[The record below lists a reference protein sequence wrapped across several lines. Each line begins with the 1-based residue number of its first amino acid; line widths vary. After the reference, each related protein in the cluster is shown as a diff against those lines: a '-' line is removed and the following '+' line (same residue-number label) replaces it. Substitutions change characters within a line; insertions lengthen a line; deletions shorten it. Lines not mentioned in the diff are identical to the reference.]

1 MSRICRWGYG
11 AGAMTETVPAHPVSL
26 ARRVMSSRLI
36 RPLAL
41 APLMA
46 ALAGCEAIVLSPA
59 GDIAI
64 QQRDLL
70 VFSVL
75 LMLVVIIPV
84 MALTIFFAWKYR
96 ASNKAV
102 EKDYDPDWDH
112 STHLELVIWAVP
124 LLIIICLGAVTWAG
138 THLLDPYRPLDRIK
152 DNHAVTEDHQ
162 TLQVEVVALDWKWLF
177 IYPEYGIATVN
188 ELAAPVDRPVRFH
201 ITSSGVMNSFY
212 VPAMAGQIYAMPGME
227 TKLHAVINR
236 PGEYVGF
243 SANYSGDGFSNMRF
257 AFKGMEQADFD
268 QWVAKAR
275 AGANTLDRETY
286 LELEKPSEKV
296 PVTYYGSVD
305 PLLFNA
311 VVNMCVQPGKMCMGE
326 MMDIDRKGGLGL
338 AAVSNTW
345 PLVYDKFARRG
356 DAVFGSGE
364 SYVMQ
369 VCTPLE
375 AERAAIE
382 ANLRRQANAVTLQRA
397 DPFARLTGRGLVP
410 GQTPVPAA
418 VAVNAAQNGIPPLSV
433 GTASVTSVS
442 QS

>member
-1 MSRICRWGYG
+1 
-11 AGAMTETVPAHPVSL
+11 MTETLPATPVNPV
-26 ARRVMSSRLI
+26 RRALRSRLL

-46 ALAGCEAIVLSPA
+46 ALSGCEAIVLAPA
-59 GDIAI
+59 GDIAM

-70 VFSVL
+70 VVSVL
-75 LMLVVIIPV
+75 LMLIVIVPV

-96 ASNKAV
+96 ASNKKV

-138 THLLDPYRPLDRIK
+138 THLLDPYRPLDRI
-152 DNHAVTEDHQ
+152 HETQAVTEDHE

-177 IYPEYGIATVN
+177 IYPQYGVATVN
-188 ELAAPVDRPVRFH
+188 ELVAPVDRPIRFH
-201 ITSSGVMNSFY
+201 LTSSGVMNSFY

-236 PGEYVGF
+236 PGDYVGF

-257 AFKGMEQADFD
+257 AARGVDDQAFEQ
-268 QWVAKAR
+268 WIAKVR
-275 AGANTLDRETY
+275 AGGTPLDRETY
-286 LELEKPSEKV
+286 LELERPSEKV
-296 PVTYYGSVD
+296 PVIYYSAVE
-305 PLLFNA
+305 PTLFNA

-338 AAVSNTW
+338 QAAKNTL
-345 PLVYDKFARRG
+345 PLVYDKYARRG

-369 VCTPLE
+369 ICTPLQ
-375 AERAAIE
+375 AERAAVE
-382 ANLRRQANAVTLQRA
+382 ANMRRANTSRVISQSEPLN
-397 DPFARLTGRGLVP
+397 RLTGAGLSAP
-410 GQTPVPAA
+410 GTKPALERVGFQPLTDATGRTP
-418 VAVNAAQNGIPPLSV
+418 
-433 GTASVTSVS
+433 VS